1 MNSKNVPI
9 KEFWAEY
16 LSYDAQK
23 ALCDHSRDNYKACQ
37 KFIKKLNDKFFVYHN
52 EDTNEILFYDI
63 CTIPDNNI
71 KIVKKV
77 YTDKLK
83 SSVVDTCCISVVEFK
98 IAYKLTEAVYDKKD
112 ENIII
117 PEAYSRDFGVDE
129 FCNFKIFKTYR
140 EAREYYLNAC
150 EKKEIDKAI
159 DKIEAKYDKKWR
171 NIQ

>member
-1 MNSKNVPI
+1 MSKKTPI

-16 LSYDAQK
+16 LTYDAQK
-23 ALCDHSRDNYKACQ
+23 ALIQQAHDNFHVLRKFVKKA
-37 KFIKKLNDKFFVYHN
+37 NNKFFVYHY
-52 EDTNEILFYDI
+52 EDTNKVLFYDI
-63 CTIPDNNI
+63 CTIPDNDI
-71 KIVKKV
+71 QIVKV
-77 YTDKLK
+77 VHNDKIR
-83 SSVVDTCCISVVEFK
+83 STVVDTCSISVVEFK

-112 ENIII
+112 ENILI

-140 EAREYYLNAC
+140 EAREYYLKAC
-150 EKKEIDKAI
+150 EEKEINKAI